1 MATQKLDKNRSGGLQ
16 IPGCSYMPSRRK
28 KKGEGIN
35 ERMVEQ
41 SCIGRTRCVAQVAT
55 IDDEMVASRG
65 SKTVAVGTLMMM
77 LRSGTKG
84 DDGSIEGMNDWIT
97 SISQGKGK
105 EKASRGWQRGQRRIG
120 IMARPA
126 PRESGRATG
135 Q

>member
-1 MATQKLDKNRSGGLQ
+1 
-16 IPGCSYMPSRRK
+16 MPSRRKKKK

-41 SCIGRTRCVAQVAT
+41 SCIGRTRSVAQVAT

-65 SKTVAVGTLMMM
+65 SKIVAVGTLMM

-97 SISQGKGK
+97 SISQGKSKG
-105 EKASRGWQRGQRRIG
+105 KAS
-120 IMARPA
+120 
-126 PRESGRATG
+126 
-135 Q
+135 